1 MSKSRNLEIENEAV
15 SIGDFYRSMKKGK
28 LKSQLSKLLKNKE
41 KIENFQIENVRL
53 SVDENGKIKL
63 IPEFNFSP
71 QNSKSAKEPKVKC
84 LYKNEYNEVPV
95 ENEYENVPIEYSP
108 PVPSRNESLAPS
120 GRSRKNQSFKKRRKS
135 GPRID
140 ENGEII
146 IDKSEFPHPPAAP
159 PRTSSMKRS
168 HVYHKHYREPF
179 EAVKDRIQKLE
190 KKKFGK
196 WANMAS
202 RFKVPATIFQP
213 KNWIGLERPG
223 HDRQA
228 DNDHHDLAY
237 NDRKSIFNRYTKA
250 KTSGQWPKWARYKF
264 EKPFKSIDTFY
275 KPPRKS
281 PYGYNWECRN
291 NPGKRYLTPKQ
302 EVQILDDE
310 LEGNVE
316 FLAHKMRYLG
326 KKEKGR
332 VDFDNEAL
340 FSHPQIESTYP
351 QALSFLV

>member
-1 MSKSRNLEIENEAV
+1 MSKSRNLEIENEV
-15 SIGDFYRSMKKGK
+15 VTIGDFYRSMKKGK

-41 KIENFQIENVRL
+41 KIENFQIENVKL
-53 SVDENGKIKL
+53 SVGENGEIKL

-71 QNSKSAKEPKVKC
+71 QISKSAKEAKVKC
-84 LYKNEYNEVPV
+84 LYKNEYNQVPV
-95 ENEYENVPIEYSP
+95 ENEYENVPIECSP

-120 GRSRKNQSFKKRRKS
+120 GRSRKKQSRKKRRES

-159 PRTSSMKRS
+159 PRTSSIKRS

-179 EAVKDRIQKLE
+179 EGVKDRIQKLE

-237 NDRKSIFNRYTKA
+237 HDRKTIFNRYTKA

-275 KPPRKS
+275 RPPRKS

-291 NPGKRYLTPKQ
+291 NPGYFNNTLQ
-302 EVQILDDE
+302 M
-310 LEGNVE
+310 
-316 FLAHKMRYLG
+316 A
-326 KKEKGR
+326 
-332 VDFDNEAL
+332 
-340 FSHPQIESTYP
+340 
-351 QALSFLV
+351 

>member
-1 MSKSRNLEIENEAV
+1 MKRSLQNLDMKKSRNLEIENEAV
-15 SIGDFYRSMKKGK
+15 TIGDFYRSMKKGK

-41 KIENFQIENVRL
+41 KIENFQIENVKL
-53 SVDENGKIKL
+53 SMDENGKIKL

-71 QNSKSAKEPKVKC
+71 QNSKSAREPKVKC

-95 ENEYENVPIEYSP
+95 ENEYESVPIEYSP
-108 PVPSRNESLAPS
+108 PVPNRNESLVPS
-120 GRSRKNQSFKKRRKS
+120 GKPRKSKNRSRRES

-140 ENGEII
+140 ESGEII
-146 IDKSEFPHPPAAP
+146 IDKSEFPYPPAAP
-159 PRTSSMKRS
+159 PRTSSMKKS

-223 HDRQA
+223 HGHQA
-228 DNDHHDLAY
+228 DEDHHDLAY
-237 NDRKSIFNRYTKA
+237 NDRKTIFNRYTKA

-264 EKPFKSIDTFY
+264 EKPFKSIDTLY
-275 KPPRKS
+275 RPPRKS

-291 NPGKRYLTPKQ
+291 NPGN
-302 EVQILDDE
+302 QI
-310 LEGNVE
+310 
-316 FLAHKMRYLG
+316 FLILG
-326 KKEKGR
+326 
-332 VDFDNEAL
+332 
-340 FSHPQIESTYP
+340 
-351 QALSFLV
+351 

>member
-1 MSKSRNLEIENEAV
+1 MKKSRNLEIESEAV
-15 SIGDFYRSMKKGK
+15 TIGDFYRSMKKGK

-41 KIENFQIENVRL
+41 KIENFKIENVKL
-53 SVDENGKIKL
+53 SVDENGEIKL

-71 QNSKSAKEPKVKC
+71 QKSKSAKEPKVKC
-84 LYKNEYNEVPV
+84 LYHKNEYNEVPV

-120 GRSRKNQSFKKRRKS
+120 AKSRRSKKRSGSEKRQS
-135 GPRID
+135 ANHRRENGPRID
-140 ENGEII
+140 DNGEII
-146 IDKSEFPHPPAAP
+146 IDKSEFPYPPAAP
-159 PRTSSMKRS
+159 PRTSSMKKS
-168 HVYHKHYREPF
+168 HVYHKAYREPF

-213 KNWIGLERPG
+213 KNWIGLERPDHG
-223 HDRQA
+223 HQA
-228 DNDHHDLAY
+228 DEDHHDLAY
-237 NDRKSIFNRYTKA
+237 NDRKTVFNRYTKA

-264 EKPFKSIDTFY
+264 EKPFKSIDTLY

-291 NPGKRYLTPKQ
+291 NPSNLIGIFR
-302 EVQILDDE
+302 
-310 LEGNVE
+310 
-316 FLAHKMRYLG
+316 
-326 KKEKGR
+326 KKSKT
-332 VDFDNEAL
+332 DFR
-340 FSHPQIESTYP
+340 
-351 QALSFLV
+351 